1 MPTTYPDLKNEHGW
15 AKYCFGEDSLEEPHL
30 PLLTLMIQLDEVAI
44 LRLLKLHI
52 KWYQSTPSTSSSL
65 RLQWLFA
72 LLVCLDL
79 PIDASMQA
87 ELFQLQ
93 KTCKTIRAT
102 SEILED
108 EALAGLNTVITVL
121 ERIFGQKDV

>member
-1 MPTTYPDLKNEHGW
+1 VATYPDLKDEQGW
-15 AKYCFGEDSLEEPHL
+15 LKYCFGENSLAQPHV

-44 LRLLKLHI
+44 IRLLKLHI
-52 KWYQSTPSTSSSL
+52 KWIQSPSTDWSSL

-93 KTCKTIRAT
+93 KSCKTVRAT
-102 SEILED
+102 SESLDDDI
-108 EALAGLNTVITVL
+108 LAGINIVITVL
-121 ERIFGQKDV
+121 EKVFNQREV

>member
-1 MPTTYPDLKNEHGW
+1 MPSTFPDLKNEQAW
-15 AKYCFGEDSLEEPHL
+15 SKYCFGEDSLEDSHQ
-30 PLLTLMIQLDEVAI
+30 PLLAFMIQLDEVAI
-44 LRLLKLHI
+44 IRLLKMHI
-52 KWYQSTPSTSSSL
+52 KWYQYPAVQASAV

-93 KTCKTIRAT
+93 KTCKTARAT
-102 SEILED
+102 LEALED
-108 EALAGLNTVITVL
+108 DVLAGLNTVITVL
-121 ERIFGQKDV
+121 ERVFGQREV